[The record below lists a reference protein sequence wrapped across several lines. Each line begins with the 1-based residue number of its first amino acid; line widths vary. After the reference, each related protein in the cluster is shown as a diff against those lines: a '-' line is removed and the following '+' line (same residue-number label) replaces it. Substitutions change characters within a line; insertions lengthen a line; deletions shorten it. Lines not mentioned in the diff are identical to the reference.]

1 MSPRHNVTRF
11 GAAVLALGL
20 GTPGFAA
27 AADSVALATVA
38 RELGFTYTY
47 LPYENAVS
55 LARPG
60 ATIIVRPGD
69 AFFFTNERREP
80 VYGDVPSYHDNDV
93 YVSRAFVD
101 EIRNVGTRP
110 SANVDAAGRGDSPVI
125 APRPVAAGEP
135 PGSVATAVATYDAS
149 TDRALITGTATPGSI
164 VGIVLKAELSDAL
177 PVVVLDRT
185 YVIAG
190 ADGTFAARLSFGAA
204 HWPPGRY
211 VAQAYGARNVRAI
224 SSVLPANL
232 SRSASPHTAADD
244 VRIR

>member
-1 MSPRHNVTRF
+1 L
-11 GAAVLALGL
+11 LALGL
-20 GTPGFAA
+20 GTPGLAA
-27 AADSVALATVA
+27 AADGVALATVA

-60 ATIIVRPGD
+60 ATITVRPGD
-69 AFFFTNERREP
+69 AFFFANERREP

-101 EIRNVGTRP
+101 EIRNLGTRE
-110 SANVDAAGRGDSPVI
+110 SASGEGLGRVASAAV
-125 APRPVAAGEP
+125 APRPVAPLDP
-135 PGSVATAVATYDAS
+135 PGSVATAVATYDPG
-149 TDRALITGTATPGSI
+149 TDRALVTGTATPGSI

-204 HWPPGRY
+204 HFTPGRY
-211 VAQAYGARNVRAI
+211 VAHVYGARNVRAI
-224 SSVLPANL
+224 RSVLPANF

-244 VRIR
+244 LRLP